1 MAVAIW
7 SLVCVA
13 GPDILDVMVAEGL
26 RLPNARGI
34 ERARNAKTELLGRAL
49 RRDREH
55 TPF

>member
-49 RRDREH
+49 RRDRER